1 MLTYSLDGIW
11 QLQVQGQQVEAKV
24 PGSVYSA
31 LLENRLME
39 DPYYRDNEQK
49 ALELMKQDFEYSRSF
64 AVPLELRKADTIIL
78 CCEGLD
84 TLCQIYING
93 TWIGCANNFHRTW
106 KYELPDILSDEN
118 NEIRIKISSPINYI
132 KEQDKR
138 YHAGGT
144 DYAMRGFPH
153 LRKPH
158 CMFGWD
164 WGPRLPDA
172 GIWSHIELIGV
183 CDSLI
188 EDIRIHQTHHW
199 GEVLLSIDV
208 IQTHDADIHISF
220 ADPEGNTVYEGKNQE
235 IRVEEPRLWWPNG
248 LGEQPL
254 YTLCVELRRE
264 DRTIDRS
271 VKRIG
276 LRTVTIRREKDQW
289 GESFEECINGQP
301 FFAMGADYIPEDNI
315 VSRITPER
323 TRKLLESCKAAHFN
337 TIRVWGGGMYPSDA
351 FYDICDELGLVV
363 WQDFMF
369 SCANYEV
376 TFDFEENIIH
386 ELKDNIRRIRH
397 HASLGI
403 WCGNNEMEMY
413 ALEEKYDG
421 NEQTKAFYIRLFEHI
436 IPHVLREEDPGTFYW
451 PASPSSGGSFYRPNA
466 EDAGDIHDWDVW
478 HGGAPFSDYR
488 KHFYRYVSE
497 FGFQAFPSMK
507 TIRSFSEPEDWN
519 IYSRVME
526 MHQRNAD
533 ANGRIMMYM
542 SKTFLYP
549 ASFEMV
555 VYASQLLQAEAVK
568 YGVEHWRRNR
578 GRCMGAIY
586 WQLND
591 IWPGASWASI
601 DYYGRWKA
609 LHYYAKRFFAP
620 VMISCEETSETTVKK
635 AIISEPGEIVNK
647 ARLSVAN
654 ETQSK
659 IKGIVFWSLRNQR
672 SEIIQR
678 GSEEIEVEPFS
689 SLWLT
694 EMDFGDIPFLD
705 YHLNYMFQIEG
716 KTVSEGSTLF
726 TAPKH
731 YHFEDPKLNITVN
744 GKEIMIDASCYA
756 KGVTIDSDDCALLLS
771 DNYFDMEKGRTVIQ
785 ILKGSA
791 EHLKIYSVY
800 DIR

>member
-1 MLTYSLDGIW
+1 MLTYDLDGIW
-11 QLQVQGQQVEAKV
+11 QLQAGGHQIEAKV

-39 DPYYRDNEQK
+39 DPYYKDNELK

-64 AVPLELRKADTIIL
+64 ALPLEFKKADKIIL

-84 TLCQIYING
+84 TLCEIYING
-93 TWIGCANNFHRTW
+93 TWIGKAFNFHRTW
-106 KYELPDILSDEN
+106 KYELPDLLRDGD
-118 NEIRIKISSPINYI
+118 NEIRIRISSPIHYI
-132 KEQDKR
+132 REQDEK
-138 YHAGGT
+138 YHVGGT

-172 GIWSHIELIGV
+172 GIWNHIKLIAV

-188 EDIRIHQTHHW
+188 EDIRIHQIHHS

-208 IQTHDADIHISF
+208 IQTQSADIRLSF
-220 ADPEGNTVYEGKNQE
+220 ADPEGKVLFEGENQT
-235 IRVEEPRLWWPNG
+235 IRVENPKLWWPNG

-254 YTLCVELRRE
+254 YTLSVELKEGERVV
-264 DRTIDRS
+264 DQC
-271 VKRIG
+271 VKKIG
-276 LRTVTIRREKDQW
+276 LRTMSIRREKDKW
-289 GESFEECINGQP
+289 GESFEECVNGQP

-315 VSRITPER
+315 ISRITPER

-369 SCANYEV
+369 SCANYKL
-376 TFDFEENIIH
+376 TFEFEENIIH
-386 ELKDNIRRIRH
+386 ELRDNIRRIRH
-397 HASLGI
+397 HASLGL
-403 WCGNNEMEMY
+403 WCGNNEMEMF
-413 ALEEKYDG
+413 ALEGKYDG
-421 NEQTKAFYIRLFEHI
+421 NEQTRAFYIRLFEHV
-436 IPHVLREEDPGTFYW
+436 IPHVLKEEDPETFYW

-466 EDAGDIHDWDVW
+466 EEAGDVHDWSVW
-478 HGGAPFSDYR
+478 HGGVPFSDYR
-488 KHFYRYVSE
+488 KHLYRYVSE

-507 TIRSFSEPEDWN
+507 TIQSFSGPEDWN

-549 ASFEMV
+549 TSFEII

-620 VMISCEETSETTVKK
+620 VMISCEETCEITTKPTV
-635 AIISEPGEIVNK
+635 ISEPGENVNR

-654 ETQSK
+654 ETK
-659 IKGIVFWSLRNQR
+659 NRVEGTVLWSLRNQK
-672 SEIIQR
+672 SEIIR
-678 GSEEIEVEPFS
+678 SGSEKVRVEPFS
-689 SLWLT
+689 SLWLE
-694 EMDFGDIPFLD
+694 EMDFGNIPFLD
-705 YHLNYMFQIEG
+705 YHLNYMLRIEG

-731 YHFEDPKLNITVN
+731 YHFEDPKLSCTVEGNEITI
-744 GKEIMIDASCYA
+744 EAQCYA
-756 KGVTIDSDDCALLLS
+756 KSVAIEAEDGDLLLS
-771 DNYFDMEKGRTVIQ
+771 DNYFDLEKGRAVVQ
-785 ILKGSA
+785 ILEGSGRC
-791 EHLKIYSVY
+791 LKVSSVY
-800 DIR
+800 DIA